1 MSKPVAWPW
10 WQYLKIVVQAIVQ
23 DEGVCHL
30 DAMRLHRMLIAVMVV
45 ANFWVIEVCYLSRNV
60 KSASNTVGNI
70 GGCCC
75 CLEYEQKHGRYRI
88 PQHAGCNGTYG
99 RHAGSVDQRFTS
111 TFRDLPI
118 MPRTFDLMLSETT

>member
-10 WQYLKIVVQAIVQ
+10 WQYLKIVVQTIVQ

-45 ANFWVIEVCYLSRNV
+45 ANFWVVEVCYLSRNV

-75 CLEYEQKHGRYRI
+75 CLEYEQSTAGTGSRNMQGATAHMADMQGRLIR
-88 PQHAGCNGTYG
+88 G
-99 RHAGSVDQRFTS
+99 
-111 TFRDLPI
+111 LPAPFEI
-118 MPRTFDLMLSETT
+118 SP